1 MHPETMVLESDATR
15 KRVIRAKVGAAVNA
29 LSLCRNNLKVVVAG
43 RSLLKVYTVD
53 ANREC
58 FEEQINLHTSRR
70 TVSGIQNGSYGI
82 MQIRHGSRG
91 PPNVVILL
99 NSCIILSFSSDF
111 ACHPPQ
117 KNPKHLSK
125 F

>member
-1 MHPETMVLESDATR
+1 MDAGSRIIDKLLKRCVFYLARRCVSIETLNTSSKSDLNLYPSTMVLESDATR

-70 TVSGIQNGSYGI
+70 TVSGIQNKAHTTI
-82 MQIRHGSRG
+82 PR
-91 PPNVVILL
+91 
-99 NSCIILSFSSDF
+99 
-111 ACHPPQ
+111 
-117 KNPKHLSK
+117 
-125 F
+125 

>member
-1 MHPETMVLESDATR
+1 MALDKADVTR

-29 LSLCRNNLKVVVAG
+29 LSLCRSNLKVVVAG

-70 TVSGIQNGSYGI
+70 AVGEYSQSIGSI
-82 MQIRHGSRG
+82 M
-91 PPNVVILL
+91 
-99 NSCIILSFSSDF
+99 CIARCKKSF
-111 ACHPPQ
+111 
-117 KNPKHLSK
+117 
-125 F
+125 